1 MVTTAIFPSRYVQGK
16 GALTTHLPQELA
28 ALGHKAL
35 IFQDPVVHNTYR
47 DAVATALHGVI
58 EFDIEV
64 FSSECSDEEIARISA
79 RAQEIGAD
87 VIVGMGGGKTLD
99 TAKATGASLRLPIAV
114 VPTLASTDAPC
125 SSLVVIYTPEG
136 KFKRY
141 LMIPRNPT
149 LVLVDSS
156 IIAAAPV
163 RFLVSGIGDALA
175 TWFEAEDCRIKGA
188 GNMTTRPGP
197 MTAFELARF
206 CYTTLMRYGRLAKL
220 ACEQHQ
226 VTPALE
232 HVIEAN
238 TLLSGLGFES
248 GGLAAAHAIHNG
260 LTVLPATHKYWHGE
274 KVAFGTLAMLM
285 LTDRAPELIEEVYQ
299 FCEDIGLPTTLADIG
314 LAGVSD
320 DELLAVARASCQ
332 TGETIHNEPFT
343 ITPEAVQAALRAAD
357 AVGQARKKID
367 LAG

>member
-1 MVTTAIFPSRYVQGK
+1 
-16 GALTTHLPQELA
+16 
-28 ALGHKAL
+28 
-35 IFQDPVVHNTYR
+35 
-47 DAVATALHGVI
+47 
-58 EFDIEV
+58 
-64 FSSECSDEEIARISA
+64 
-79 RAQEIGAD
+79 
-87 VIVGMGGGKTLD
+87 
-99 TAKATGASLRLPIAV
+99 
-114 VPTLASTDAPC
+114 
-125 SSLVVIYTPEG
+125 
-136 KFKRY
+136 
-141 LMIPRNPT
+141 
-149 LVLVDSS
+149 
-156 IIAAAPV
+156 
-163 RFLVSGIGDALA
+163 
-175 TWFEAEDCRIKGA
+175 
-188 GNMTTRPGP
+188 

-320 DELLAVARASCQ
+320 DELLAVAGVLSNWGNDTQRAVYHYAGGCA
-332 TGETIHNEPFT
+332 GGIAGRRCCWAGAE
-343 ITPEAVQAALRAAD
+343 
-357 AVGQARKKID
+357 KID

>member
-35 IFQDPVVHNTYR
+35 ILQDPVVHSTYR

-114 VPTLASTDAPC
+114 VP
-125 SSLVVIYTPEG
+125 
-136 KFKRY
+136 
-141 LMIPRNPT
+141 
-149 LVLVDSS
+149 
-156 IIAAAPV
+156 
-163 RFLVSGIGDALA
+163 
-175 TWFEAEDCRIKGA
+175 
-188 GNMTTRPGP
+188 
-197 MTAFELARF
+197 
-206 CYTTLMRYGRLAKL
+206 
-220 ACEQHQ
+220 
-226 VTPALE
+226 TPALE

-332 TGETIHNEPFT
+332 TGETMHNEPFT

>member
-35 IFQDPVVHNTYR
+35 ILQDPVVHSTYR

-141 LMIPRNPT
+141 LMI
-149 LVLVDSS
+149 L
-156 IIAAAPV
+156 
-163 RFLVSGIGDALA
+163 
-175 TWFEAEDCRIKGA
+175 
-188 GNMTTRPGP
+188 TTRPGP

>member
-35 IFQDPVVHNTYR
+35 ILQDPVVHNTYR
-47 DAVATALHGVI
+47 DTVATALHGVI

-87 VIVGMGGGKTLD
+87 VIVGMGWENPGYGK
-99 TAKATGASLRLPIAV
+99 SNRRQPAV
-114 VPTLASTDAPC
+114 AYCRGSYLASTDAPC

-163 RFLVSGIGDALA
+163 RF
-175 TWFEAEDCRIKGA
+175 WF
-188 GNMTTRPGP
+188 PG
-197 MTAFELARF
+197 
-206 CYTTLMRYGRLAKL
+206 
-220 ACEQHQ
+220 
-226 VTPALE
+226 
-232 HVIEAN
+232 
-238 TLLSGLGFES
+238 
-248 GGLAAAHAIHNG
+248 
-260 LTVLPATHKYWHGE
+260 
-274 KVAFGTLAMLM
+274 
-285 LTDRAPELIEEVYQ
+285 
-299 FCEDIGLPTTLADIG
+299 
-314 LAGVSD
+314 
-320 DELLAVARASCQ
+320 
-332 TGETIHNEPFT
+332 
-343 ITPEAVQAALRAAD
+343 
-357 AVGQARKKID
+357 
-367 LAG
+367 

>member
-35 IFQDPVVHNTYR
+35 ILQDPVVHNTYR
-47 DAVATALHGVI
+47 DTVATALHGVI

-64 FSSECSDEEIARISA
+64 FSSECCDEEIARISA

-87 VIVGMGGGKTLD
+87 VIVGMGAENHGYG
-99 TAKATGASLRLPIAV
+99 KATGASLRLPIAV

-175 TWFEAEDCRIKGA
+175 TGLKRKIAASKG
-188 GNMTTRPGP
+188 
-197 MTAFELARF
+197 
-206 CYTTLMRYGRLAKL
+206 
-220 ACEQHQ
+220 
-226 VTPALE
+226 PA
-232 HVIEAN
+232 I
-238 TLLSGLGFES
+238 
-248 GGLAAAHAIHNG
+248 
-260 LTVLPATHKYWHGE
+260 
-274 KVAFGTLAMLM
+274 
-285 LTDRAPELIEEVYQ
+285 
-299 FCEDIGLPTTLADIG
+299 
-314 LAGVSD
+314 
-320 DELLAVARASCQ
+320 
-332 TGETIHNEPFT
+332 
-343 ITPEAVQAALRAAD
+343 
-357 AVGQARKKID
+357 
-367 LAG
+367 

>member
-35 IFQDPVVHNTYR
+35 ILQDPVVHNTYR
-47 DAVATALHGVI
+47 DTVATALHGVI

-87 VIVGMGGGKTLD
+87 VIVGMGVENPGYG
-99 TAKATGASLRLPIAV
+99 KATGASLRLPIAV

-136 KFKRY
+136 QFKRY

-163 RFLVSGIGDALA
+163 RF
-175 TWFEAEDCRIKGA
+175 WF
-188 GNMTTRPGP
+188 PG
-197 MTAFELARF
+197 
-206 CYTTLMRYGRLAKL
+206 
-220 ACEQHQ
+220 
-226 VTPALE
+226 
-232 HVIEAN
+232 
-238 TLLSGLGFES
+238 
-248 GGLAAAHAIHNG
+248 
-260 LTVLPATHKYWHGE
+260 
-274 KVAFGTLAMLM
+274 
-285 LTDRAPELIEEVYQ
+285 
-299 FCEDIGLPTTLADIG
+299 
-314 LAGVSD
+314 
-320 DELLAVARASCQ
+320 
-332 TGETIHNEPFT
+332 
-343 ITPEAVQAALRAAD
+343 
-357 AVGQARKKID
+357 
-367 LAG
+367 

>member
-35 IFQDPVVHNTYR
+35 ILQDPVVHSTYR

-125 SSLVVIYTPEG
+125 SSL
-136 KFKRY
+136 
-141 LMIPRNPT
+141 
-149 LVLVDSS
+149 
-156 IIAAAPV
+156 AV

-332 TGETIHNEPFT
+332 TGETMHNEPFT

>member
-1 MVTTAIFPSRYVQGK
+1 
-16 GALTTHLPQELA
+16 
-28 ALGHKAL
+28 
-35 IFQDPVVHNTYR
+35 
-47 DAVATALHGVI
+47 
-58 EFDIEV
+58 
-64 FSSECSDEEIARISA
+64 
-79 RAQEIGAD
+79 
-87 VIVGMGGGKTLD
+87 
-99 TAKATGASLRLPIAV
+99 
-114 VPTLASTDAPC
+114 
-125 SSLVVIYTPEG
+125 
-136 KFKRY
+136 
-141 LMIPRNPT
+141 
-149 LVLVDSS
+149 
-156 IIAAAPV
+156 
-163 RFLVSGIGDALA
+163 
-175 TWFEAEDCRIKGA
+175 
-188 GNMTTRPGP
+188 

-206 CYTTLMRYGRLAKL
+206 CYTTLMRYGRPAKL

-320 DELLAVARASCQ
+320 DELLAVAGRLVKLGKRYTTSRL
-332 TGETIHNEPFT
+332 P
-343 ITPEAVQAALRAAD
+343 LRRRLCRRHCGPPMLLGRRGKRSILQ
-357 AVGQARKKID
+357 VNVS
-367 LAG
+367 L

>member
-1 MVTTAIFPSRYVQGK
+1 
-16 GALTTHLPQELA
+16 
-28 ALGHKAL
+28 
-35 IFQDPVVHNTYR
+35 
-47 DAVATALHGVI
+47 
-58 EFDIEV
+58 
-64 FSSECSDEEIARISA
+64 
-79 RAQEIGAD
+79 
-87 VIVGMGGGKTLD
+87 
-99 TAKATGASLRLPIAV
+99 
-114 VPTLASTDAPC
+114 
-125 SSLVVIYTPEG
+125 
-136 KFKRY
+136 
-141 LMIPRNPT
+141 MIPRNPT

-332 TGETIHNEPFT
+332 TGNDAQR
-343 ITPEAVQAALRAAD
+343 AVYHY
-357 AVGQARKKID
+357 
-367 LAG
+367 AGGCAGGIAGRRCCWAGAEKDRSCRLM

>member
-35 IFQDPVVHNTYR
+35 ILQDPVVHNTYR
-47 DAVATALHGVI
+47 DTVATALHGVI

-64 FSSECSDEEIARISA
+64 FSSECCDEEIARISA

-175 TWFEAEDCRIKGA
+175 TWFEA
-188 GNMTTRPGP
+188 
-197 MTAFELARF
+197 
-206 CYTTLMRYGRLAKL
+206 
-220 ACEQHQ
+220 
-226 VTPALE
+226 
-232 HVIEAN
+232 
-238 TLLSGLGFES
+238 
-248 GGLAAAHAIHNG
+248 
-260 LTVLPATHKYWHGE
+260 
-274 KVAFGTLAMLM
+274 
-285 LTDRAPELIEEVYQ
+285 
-299 FCEDIGLPTTLADIG
+299 
-314 LAGVSD
+314 
-320 DELLAVARASCQ
+320 
-332 TGETIHNEPFT
+332 
-343 ITPEAVQAALRAAD
+343 
-357 AVGQARKKID
+357 
-367 LAG
+367 

>member
-1 MVTTAIFPSRYVQGK
+1 MVTTAIFPARYVQGK
-16 GALTTHLPQELA
+16 GALTSHLPQELA
-28 ALGHKAL
+28 LLGHKAL
-35 IFQDPVVHNTYR
+35 ILMDPIVHQLHR
-47 DAVATALHGVI
+47 APVETALAGVI
-58 EFDIEV
+58 EYEIEV
-64 FSSECSDEEIARISA
+64 FNSECSDEEIARISDKA
-79 RAQEIGAD
+79 LGMGAS

-99 TAKATGASLRLPIAV
+99 TAKATGANLKSPVAI

-125 SSLVVIYTPEG
+125 SSLVVIYTAEG
-136 KFKRY
+136 EFKRY
-141 LMIPRNPT
+141 LMVPRNPD
-149 LVLVDSS
+149 LVLVDSA

-163 RFLVSGIGDALA
+163 RFLVSGMGDALA

-188 GNMTTRPGP
+188 GNMTARPGP

-206 CYTTLMRYGRLAKL
+206 CYDTLMRYGRLAKL

-260 LTVLPATHKYWHGE
+260 LTVLPQTHAYWHGE

-285 LTDRAPELIEEVYQ
+285 LTDRAPELIDQVYQ
-299 FCEDIGLPTTLADIG
+299 FCEDVGLPVTLADIG
-314 LAGVSD
+314 LADVSD
-320 DELLAVARASCQ
+320 SDLLEAAKASCMP
-332 TGETIHNEPFT
+332 GETMHNEPYEV
-343 ITPEAVQAALRAAD
+343 TPETVLAAMRAAD
-357 AVGQARKKID
+357 AVGRARK
-367 LAG
+367 AQRQ

>member
-35 IFQDPVVHNTYR
+35 ILQDPVVHNTYR
-47 DAVATALHGVI
+47 DTVATALHGVI

-197 MTAFELARF
+197 MTAFELARWQ
-206 CYTTLMRYGRLAKL
+206 CLCSPIERLS
-220 ACEQHQ
+220 
-226 VTPALE
+226 
-232 HVIEAN
+232 
-238 TLLSGLGFES
+238 LSRRF
-248 GGLAAAHAIHNG
+248 INF
-260 LTVLPATHKYWHGE
+260 V
-274 KVAFGTLAMLM
+274 
-285 LTDRAPELIEEVYQ
+285 
-299 FCEDIGLPTTLADIG
+299 
-314 LAGVSD
+314 
-320 DELLAVARASCQ
+320 
-332 TGETIHNEPFT
+332 
-343 ITPEAVQAALRAAD
+343 
-357 AVGQARKKID
+357 KI
-367 LAG
+367 